1 VPSPIVI
8 DASALVELLLQSSA
22 ATRIEEAIGDG
33 DPIAPDILNPEVVQS
48 LRGLERGGALTQ
60 ARATRAVR
68 RLAESD
74 IPRVPTRALLPT
86 AWSLRHNLSAY
97 DACYVALAR
106 ALRCPLLTMDG
117 PLARAPRLGIPIIL
131 PRACADAR

>member
-8 DASALVELLLQSSA
+8 DASAFVELLLQSPA
-22 ATRIEEAIGDG
+22 AAGIEQAIGED

-48 LRGLERGGALTQ
+48 LRGLERGGTLTQ
-60 ARATRAVR
+60 VRATRAVR

-74 IPRVPTRALLPT
+74 IARVPTRVLLPT
-86 AWSLRHNLSAY
+86 AWALRHNISAY

-106 ALRCPLLTMDG
+106 ALHCPLLTMDG
-117 PLARAPRLGIPIIL
+117 RLARAPHLRIPVVVV
-131 PRACADAR
+131 

>member
-1 VPSPIVI
+1 MPSPIVV
-8 DASALVELLLQSSA
+8 DASALVELLLQSPA
-22 ATRIEEAIGDG
+22 ATRIEGAIGDG
-33 DPIAPDILNPEVVQS
+33 DPIAPDILNPEVAQS

-60 ARATRAVR
+60 VRATRALR

-74 IPRVPTRALLPT
+74 IARVPTRALLPA

-106 ALRCPLLTMDG
+106 ALHCPLLTMDG
-117 PLARAPRLGIPIIL
+117 PLARAPRLGVPVVVV
-131 PRACADAR
+131 

>member
-1 VPSPIVI
+1 MPSPIVI
-8 DASALVELLLQSSA
+8 DASALVELLLQSPA

-48 LRGLERGGALTQ
+48 LRGLERGGTLTDE
-60 ARATRAVR
+60 RATRALR
-68 RLAESD
+68 RLTESG
-74 IPRVPTRALLPT
+74 IPRVPTRALLFE

-117 PLARAPRLGIPIIL
+117 PLARAPHLGIPVVIV
-131 PRACADAR
+131 